1 MAVIDTADVVDI
13 ASRHLIGYLADP
25 VPAVVFIAD
34 LRIRRSGIAPV
45 IGSGQEMSQRIVGE
59 ALRIGPCKHA
69 AFRKVFRL
77 LGEPSAGVIAVF
89 RLLNDLLLII
99 LQALLAHPSLGVVG
113 VGDRGSFGF

>member
-13 ASRHLIGYLADP
+13 ASRHLIGYLSDP

-59 ALRIGPCKHA
+59 ALRIGLYEHA
-69 AFRKVFRL
+69 ARREILCLLREPPGGIICVFRL
-77 LGEPSAGVIAVF
+77 LD
-89 RLLNDLLLII
+89 DLLLII
-99 LQALLAHPSLGVVG
+99 QQALLAHPPLHIIC